1 MIFDEILMKNPILIL
16 AFLLI
21 SAGNSNE
28 PISNNEGSENVNE
41 DILREKFKYIFKQ
54 KVFVNK

>member
-1 MIFDEILMKNPILIL
+1 MKNPILIL

-54 KVFVNK
+54 KVFVNT